1 MDLSFVF
8 AIAIV
13 ADAVLLKLIPER
25 KRVARFICTSIF
37 FVVHTVLLV
46 ALVGSPL
53 HPVFKQQNPLR
64 GFWLQILACC
74 WWALAARQLI
84 SFLAMS
90 KALRGIAVDN
100 ELLSDILTACIYVS
114 SALAMMAFVFSLSLQ
129 GLLATSGIIAIVL
142 GLALQST
149 LGDVFSGISLSIEKP
164 YRIGDEILLDG
175 GAEGEV
181 IEMNWRSTHIRNSA
195 NDIVIVPNSA
205 IAKMRIQNHSAG
217 TRRYSGSLTV
227 VVDNRNEPKLTLDI
241 LKQAA
246 MTCPSMLEDP
256 APSAEATEIK
266 GDRLTYAIY
275 FSTASISSAGEARSQ
290 LITQLY
296 KRARPVVAQGVSLRP
311 KLARDSIDS
320 CPISFF
326 PEDELLDH
334 LGLLESLNDAERA
347 HLSQTIIRRHFQV
360 GEQILEQGITVGS
373 AYFISFGVIQG
384 TRQVQ
389 DGPLLKLER
398 MGPGDS
404 FGEISLLAGL
414 PSIGTLTALTPGL
427 LLQVNSENLRPL
439 LESRP
444 ELVHALSYAAVQLK
458 QSITTLEREAMQSIP
473 IEHLDLSSR
482 IRKFFRLSAPDG
494 ASNSKTGPY
503 QA

>member
-1 MDLSFVF
+1 M
-8 AIAIV
+8 
-13 ADAVLLKLIPER
+13 
-25 KRVARFICTSIF
+25 
-37 FVVHTVLLV
+37 
-46 ALVGSPL
+46 
-53 HPVFKQQNPLR
+53 
-64 GFWLQILACC
+64 
-74 WWALAARQLI
+74 
-84 SFLAMS
+84 
-90 KALRGIAVDN
+90 
-100 ELLSDILTACIYVS
+100 
-114 SALAMMAFVFSLSLQ
+114 
-129 GLLATSGIIAIVL
+129 
-142 GLALQST
+142 
-149 LGDVFSGISLSIEKP
+149 
-164 YRIGDEILLDG
+164 
-175 GAEGEV
+175 
-181 IEMNWRSTHIRNSA
+181 
-195 NDIVIVPNSA
+195 
-205 IAKMRIQNHSAG
+205 
-217 TRRYSGSLTV
+217 
-227 VVDNRNEPKLTLDI
+227 
-241 LKQAA
+241 
-246 MTCPSMLEDP
+246 
-256 APSAEATEIK
+256 
-266 GDRLTYAIY
+266 
-275 FSTASISSAGEARSQ
+275 
-290 LITQLY
+290 
-296 KRARPVVAQGVSLRP
+296 
-311 KLARDSIDS
+311 
-320 CPISFF
+320 
-326 PEDELLDH
+326 LDH